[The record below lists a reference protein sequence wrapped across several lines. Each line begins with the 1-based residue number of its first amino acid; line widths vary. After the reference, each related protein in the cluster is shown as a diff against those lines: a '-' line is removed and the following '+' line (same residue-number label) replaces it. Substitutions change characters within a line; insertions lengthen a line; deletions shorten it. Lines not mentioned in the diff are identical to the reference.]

1 MYSFYICKTSMMSE
15 IINGIHISKYM
26 HQVKFSSYPPVSLFN
41 VLNPHEKCT
50 EVLPTFVGV
59 LVVQKVFA

>member
-1 MYSFYICKTSMMSE
+1 MMSE